1 MKLNLPPAIFSAK
14 RMTIWVKLTG
24 PGASPT
30 IPEASPSE
38 MDLPTE
44 AKAALRSLA
53 DRIPSYKMKVPFVMG
68 LNYK

>member
-1 MKLNLPPAIFSAK
+1 MGALFGEVKLLPPAIFSAK

-38 MDLPTE
+38 MERPTE
-44 AKAALRSLA
+44 AKAAFKSLA
-53 DRIPSYKMKVPFVMG
+53 DRIPS
-68 LNYK
+68 